1 MTTRGER
8 GLKSDEI
15 SAAVVELVDA
25 GVLSAGVTASRGVA
39 ARGPRAEIGMI
50 TALCESA
57 IKRGGAELIVRGV
70 ENDAYHWQALT
81 TQRWIWSEIK
91 IINIVSVERC
101 QRRLRIDGV
110 VFVDGDRAQ
119 VRHIK
124 CSTHFIC
131 H

>member
-1 MTTRGER
+1 MDHTPLSKNAQEVAECYALIYPEAPTRSKAMKWINTARKATRGER

-57 IKRGGAELIVRGV
+57 IKRGGAELIVRGL

-81 TQRWIWSEIK
+81 TQRWIW
-91 IINIVSVERC
+91 
-101 QRRLRIDGV
+101 RR
-110 VFVDGDRAQ
+110 
-119 VRHIK
+119 
-124 CSTHFIC
+124 
-131 H
+131 

>member
-1 MTTRGER
+1 MDHTRGER

-70 ENDAYHWQALT
+70 ENDAYHWQ
-81 TQRWIWSEIK
+81 SEIK